1 MKVLIIGANGQIGRK
16 IVRLL
21 SPTNFVRAMV
31 RKAEQMPDLESLGGH
46 PIIGDLEKDFS
57 YAYDEIDAVV
67 FAAGSG
73 GQTGAD
79 KTIAVDQ
86 FGAIKAIETAKEYG
100 VKRFV
105 LISSLFAGEP
115 EKGPKS
121 LETYLEAKGRADDA
135 LITSGLEYTILR
147 PTTLSNDE
155 PTGKVADVTSFGE
168 STVTRADVA
177 AFVTAVLPEEKT
189 FKKIYTFA
197 NGDIPIKEYL

>member
-1 MKVLIIGANGQIGRK
+1 
-16 IVRLL
+16 
-21 SPTNFVRAMV
+21 MV
-31 RKAEQMPDLESLGGH
+31 RKAEQMPKLESLGGY

-57 YAYDEIDAVV
+57 YAYDEIDAVI

-73 GQTGAD
+73 GHTGAD

-135 LITSGLEYTILR
+135 LINSGLEYTILR
-147 PTTLSNDE
+147 PTTLSDDDL
-155 PTGKVADVTSFGE
+155 PGKFLMLPLLAS
-168 STVTRADVA
+168 RALP
-177 AFVTAVLPEEKT
+177 VLMLLLLLLL
-189 FKKIYTFA
+189 FYQKKR
-197 NGDIPIKEYL
+197 PIKESIHLLMAIFRLKIISSSA